1 MEKVGKP
8 DQKFITKDAV
18 NSVKKYW
25 SKLFK
30 DEDKIAKRKFA
41 EPTNSLSIAYCKPG
55 QPANLNWVIKNN
67 TDFKWAKEGVYLAC
81 KNKAPGA
88 LSIKREM
95 FTDRLG
101 RRQTIALFVN
111 VLIPADMQGVS
122 EIKLTF
128 NFEKDT
134 PNEKG
139 KLVPQPFGYELF
151 AIIALNEEGTLG
163 SSASELQAYANEF
176 ESSSIER
183 SMSQSS

>member
-8 DQKFITKDAV
+8 DQKFTKDAV

-41 EPTNSLSIAYCKPG
+41 VPTNSLSITYCKPG

-111 VLIPADMQGVS
+111 VLIPADM
-122 EIKLTF
+122 
-128 NFEKDT
+128 
-134 PNEKG
+134 
-139 KLVPQPFGYELF
+139 
-151 AIIALNEEGTLG
+151 
-163 SSASELQAYANEF
+163 
-176 ESSSIER
+176 
-183 SMSQSS
+183 

>member
-1 MEKVGKP
+1 
-8 DQKFITKDAV
+8 
-18 NSVKKYW
+18 
-25 SKLFK
+25 
-30 DEDKIAKRKFA
+30 
-41 EPTNSLSIAYCKPG
+41 
-55 QPANLNWVIKNN
+55 
-67 TDFKWAKEGVYLAC
+67 
-81 KNKAPGA
+81 
-88 LSIKREM
+88 M

-139 KLVPQPFGYELF
+139 KLVPQPFGHELF
-151 AIIALNEEGTLG
+151 AIIALNEEGTLR